1 MRRSLVRW
9 VLVLLLLLPG
19 PATGQ
24 TEREIEDLF
33 WRSVVC
39 EREVEVRLYLEEFP
53 NGVYVAEAW
62 ECLEGQLGLDRA
74 ARVLVQRG
82 LAALDY
88 SPGPADGLFGGATRE
103 ALRQWQAAKGEP
115 VTGYLTRAQAD
126 ALVAAGRDA
135 VAAAEAERQ
144 RQEAERQRR
153 QEAAAR
159 AETER
164 QQQAQ
169 EEAARAE
176 AERQRQEAERQQHW
190 DGIRAD
196 RGGDV

>member
-1 MRRSLVRW
+1 M
-9 VLVLLLLLPG
+9 VLLLLLPG

-53 NGVYVAEAW
+53 KGAYEAEAW

-103 ALRQWQAAKGEP
+103 ALRQWQRAKGEP

-126 ALVAAGRDA
+126 TLIAQGRT
-135 VAAAEAERQ
+135 AEA
-144 RQEAERQRR
+144 
-153 QEAAAR
+153 
-159 AETER
+159 T
-164 QQQAQ
+164 
-169 EEAARAE
+169 ARAE
-176 AERQRQEAERQQHW
+176 ADQQR
-190 DGIRAD
+190 
-196 RGGDV
+196 